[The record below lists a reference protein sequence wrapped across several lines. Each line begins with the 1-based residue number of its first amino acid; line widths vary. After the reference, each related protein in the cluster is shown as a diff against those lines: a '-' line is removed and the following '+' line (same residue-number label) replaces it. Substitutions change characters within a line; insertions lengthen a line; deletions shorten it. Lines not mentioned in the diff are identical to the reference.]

1 MPTIKKPTLFGKPQD
16 ALGSSNTDL
25 ILKTKGNI
33 KIQFGNKFIDLF
45 KNGKINT
52 DIKIAYQVNSVDD
65 IGVRDGIYVVGS
77 GDIYL
82 KLGNSIIGLT
92 TNSSN
97 SYVSFVAEQETT
109 SEQKYQALVNI
120 GFIYNKLSDIDNT
133 CLKNGIIYIEET
145 QKLYIVKNGQITEF
159 TVSFP
164 NPFTKQFIIAKDDN
178 TIGSLVIQG
187 LGLANGI
194 IFEKLQIYNDKDK
207 SVFNFLDGLYFQVA
221 GTDIIRF
228 TNQGIYSNVP
238 IITQNIQSSTS
249 SNTGWRIYINAEGK
263 SILEIDQIE
272 ERDKDSYLQFYPEY
286 WLGEN
291 YIIKSSE
298 YLDTNTEIVD
308 EQERTYYKYLLT
320 LTEDITAYTGD
331 VFTAYDVYLNDEG
344 IKTITLRVFYVVET
358 TAQDNTLTVKCY
370 TEKESTLEN
379 QILFKIR
386 AASGVFH
393 PIRINNS
400 NVEYVSYDANLYK
413 EYIYRCGSLASLG
426 FQKIVNG
433 ELTPITEEG
442 TYSKFGLFKQACY
455 NYDYQL
461 PINDNSTNLV
471 STEWI
476 HKLLPKGSIIMF
488 SGEEIPE
495 GWHVCDGTEGTPNLI
510 GKFVKAD
517 YTAGTTGGQNKIT
530 LDIDNLPS
538 HTHTLENT
546 TAYTSNNG
554 QHSHNYSSTGTILGA
569 EGDQNI
575 QGGESFQTPTTQ
587 DGQHSHTVDLSD
599 VTLSSVGSGESIN
612 IEPPYYTL
620 IYIMKVI

>member
-1 MPTIKKPTLFGKPQD
+1 MTTTLFGKPQNT
-16 ALGSSNTDL
+16 LGSSNTDL

-52 DIKIAYQVNSVDD
+52 DIKIAYQVNSIDD

-178 TIGSLVIQG
+178 TIGSLIIQG

-228 TNQGIYSNVP
+228 TNQGIYSDVP
-238 IITQNIQSSTS
+238 IITQSIQSSTS
-249 SNTGWRIYINAEGK
+249 SNTGWRIYISATGE
-263 SILEIDQIE
+263 SILEIDRIE
-272 ERDKDSYLQFYPEY
+272 ERNKDSYLQFYPEY

-298 YLDTNTEIVD
+298 YLDSDTEIVNGY
-308 EQERTYYKYLLT
+308 EQTYYRYSLE

-331 VFTAYDVYLNDEG
+331 VFTAYDIYLNDAG
-344 IKTITLRVFYVVET
+344 VRTITLRVFYVMQT
-358 TAQDNTLTVKCY
+358 TAQDNTLIVKCY
-370 TEKESTLEN
+370 TERKSTLEN

-400 NVEYVSYDANLYK
+400 SVEYVSYDANLYK
-413 EYIYRCGSLASLG
+413 EYIYRCGSLAGLG
-426 FQKIVNG
+426 FSKRVNG
-433 ELTPITEEG
+433 ELVSITEEG
-442 TYSKFGLFKQACY
+442 IYSKFNVFKQACY

-461 PINDNSTNLV
+461 PIEDNSTNLV
-471 STEWI
+471 PTEWI

-488 SGEEIPE
+488 NGEEIPE
-495 GWHVCDGTEGTPNLI
+495 GWHICDGTEGTPNLI
-510 GKFVKAD
+510 GKFIKAD
-517 YTAGTTGGQNKIT
+517 SAAGNTGGKNTVT
-530 LDIDNLPS
+530 LTIDNLPPHRHS
-538 HTHTLENT
+538 LETT
-546 TAYTSNNG
+546 TAYTSTDG
-554 QHSHNYSSTGTILGA
+554 QHSHNYTDTGPVLGA
-569 EGDQNI
+569 EGEQNV
-575 QGGESFQTPTTQ
+575 QGGESYQAATTLG
-587 DGQHSHTVDLSD
+587 GQHSHTIDLSD
-599 VTLSSVGSGESIN
+599 ITLTSVGSGESIN
-612 IEPPYYTL
+612 IEPSYYTL
-620 IYIMKVI
+620 IYIMKII